1 MFASNIG
8 RLYGSIL
15 WRHAC
20 TVDFNWTLRS
30 ATVWQ
35 SECDLLTNPTVFAS
49 CGHSALHHQAS
60 HLKGVPGVTLQP
72 IGSYLRGDPT
82 HHLGWL
88 CSTLNIHGPH
98 LKLGNPSQR
107 NELLGIVLSKR
118 AENQINY
125 IYIHSYIL
133 LYITIYIYSMHFETT
148 NQLLHAF
155 ATSQLSLLWTKTQV
169 PDLRDSS
176 APAEI
181 SCRYQVSDLRSVGQ
195 EVSKCGSLA
204 TYGWPSTLW

>member
-1 MFASNIG
+1 MAIGMWPFDQSHSLCKLWPQCVASPSFALERCTRCNPATHRQLPAGWPNSPPWVTMFDPQHPWTASET
-8 RLYGSIL
+8 RESFPKK
-15 WRHAC
+15 W
-20 TVDFNWTLRS
+20 
-30 ATVWQ
+30 ATWNHPVKK
-35 SECDLLTNPTVFAS
+35 
-49 CGHSALHHQAS
+49 G
-60 HLKGVPGVTLQP
+60 LK
-72 IGSYLRGDPT
+72 I
-82 HHLGWL
+82 
-88 CSTLNIHGPH
+88 
-98 LKLGNPSQR
+98 K
-107 NELLGIVLSKR
+107 
-118 AENQINY
+118 INY
-125 IYIHSYIL
+125 IYIHSYIYTSIYIYIL